1 MPFTGGYRFKH
12 FEGAAEPV
20 LRDAPIPESVFV
32 ARDDALAP
40 CRPLVREGDAV
51 RAGDPLIECGGGFP
65 FPAPVSGTVAA
76 ADGNGVGLR
85 SSGDLSFTPVP
96 GHTRAPRHLDRDALF
111 HTFRDSGCF
120 LLFGGRFSEPGAL
133 DSIGRI
139 IVNAVHNGPLDQ
151 GWKPAIFGEP
161 GLFVDGLNTLV
172 SLFPGSD
179 ITIAANRRNR
189 AFFETPEI
197 TGLSVYRVVSDR
209 YPQEFPELL
218 ARDIHGVIP
227 GTTDPSVLV
236 ISFEDMIQT
245 AECMTRGRPLID
257 RIVLVA
263 GPGVSKPGW
272 YRIRIGAPLAHLS
285 RHLLKADEYGPWRI
299 IRGGILT
306 GTGVSSPD
314 EAVRLSDREIT
325 VIREHASRDLYRFLN
340 PGFEYDSYARVTM
353 STWLPLLR
361 RRLDSSVHGGVRPC
375 VQCNFC
381 DEVCPV
387 GIYPHLIWKQVAA
400 GLVEETFRLKPHRCV
415 ACGLC
420 DYVCP
425 SKIGISRAVRS
436 ARAEYLKGKMS

>member
-1 MPFTGGYRFKH
+1 
-12 FEGAAEPV
+12 
-20 LRDAPIPESVFV
+20 
-32 ARDDALAP
+32 
-40 CRPLVREGDAV
+40 
-51 RAGDPLIECGGGFP
+51 
-65 FPAPVSGTVAA
+65 
-76 ADGNGVGLR
+76 
-85 SSGDLSFTPVP
+85 
-96 GHTRAPRHLDRDALF
+96 
-111 HTFRDSGCF
+111 
-120 LLFGGRFSEPGAL
+120 
-133 DSIGRI
+133 
-139 IVNAVHNGPLDQ
+139 
-151 GWKPAIFGEP
+151 
-161 GLFVDGLNTLV
+161 
-172 SLFPGSD
+172 
-179 ITIAANRRNR
+179 
-189 AFFETPEI
+189 
-197 TGLSVYRVVSDR
+197 
-209 YPQEFPELL
+209 
-218 ARDIHGVIP
+218 
-227 GTTDPSVLV
+227 
-236 ISFEDMIQT
+236 
-245 AECMTRGRPLID
+245 
-257 RIVLVA
+257 
-263 GPGVSKPGW
+263 VSKPGW

-306 GTGVSSPD
+306 GTGISSPD
-314 EAVRLSDREIT
+314 EAVRLSDSEIT

-425 SKIGISRAVRS
+425 SKIDISRAVRS